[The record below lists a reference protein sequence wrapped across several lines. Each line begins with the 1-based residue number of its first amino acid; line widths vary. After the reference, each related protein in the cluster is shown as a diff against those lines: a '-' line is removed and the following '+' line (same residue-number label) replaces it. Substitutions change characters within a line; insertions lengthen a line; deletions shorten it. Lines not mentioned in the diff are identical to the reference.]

1 MTTYWQFK
9 GLKNQMCSMSMY
21 KCYCLLYLDIIETFL
36 YMTATL
42 TYTAVLALIY
52 IAKKLDPAS

>member
-1 MTTYWQFK
+1 
-9 GLKNQMCSMSMY
+9 
-21 KCYCLLYLDIIETFL
+21 
-36 YMTATL
+36 MTATL